1 MVGRRVALAATGGQ
15 RRFFVVRQNGWGN
28 NEMRAAANAKT
39 AHTNPYEANIPNAQ
53 ELSTNYFSLFRKA
66 REYKM
71 HHERNYANAQTALLQ
86 FNVMVRQRVRPNVK
100 TYTHLIA
107 IMGKAHMELSAYKLF
122 NRMLQQ
128 NITPI
133 PETYQ
138 ALLMATSPMRVQLL
152 QEIQRKLHQS
162 VSSQPRRILK
172 RRRELR
178 SEALV
183 ESERYLEEL
192 VTDDPNKMAELNLKR
207 DLEKMKVAALRDS
220 GLQDEDV
227 DPESP
232 MATVYVSTL
241 RKAFYGNEWAN
252 AGKNKLTA
260 EQRASLRPRVEQLS
274 DLELEMFLSIHRQ
287 EKRSSAEEG
296 LAARTRNV
304 DVVLNNVNEGFI
316 YEMLKQRE
324 EYVNAMREIMEK
336 NAGLSEYVQPLAAG
350 EAGTE
355 MYEAVP
361 LDAKGSLVAG
371 GQRKVRTGKKKKKAA
386 AAAAAAAAAEEAQEE
401 AQVSAEEGETVAV
414 VTDRNVGSV
423 QQGIRLRGNYPEVD
437 YVKMA
442 MDGQLM
448 LLSIRQLKE
457 FEEGEAFEELG
468 MNWGRGTKAEHVRR
482 IEKYLF
488 ASTSEDT
495 VDALPPHMA
504 KAGAQLEHHDLSD
517 EEGNR
522 PATTPDDALST
533 ASPYLFNSSTV
544 QFLPGVGGKNVRF
557 RVPHI
562 KNSASLG
569 RKMNIDRTKP
579 RLNMRERSFLKKL
592 NNARLGEHKTEMD
605 RMGLDITAQRELE
618 NHPHLFSTQNKN
630 HNGLWATSPEAKAV
644 ALNAYNEEQALR
656 MQHLSPLRKFA
667 ASLGLE
673 KQRAS
678 DIEKQS
684 LSRSGMFNMRL
695 PRPPR

>member
-1 MVGRRVALAATGGQ
+1 MVARRVALAAVGGQ
-15 RRFFVVRQNGWGN
+15 RRFFVVKQGN
-28 NEMRAAANAKT
+28 TTIVDVANSAKT
-39 AHTNPYEANIPNAQ
+39 THTNPYEANIPNAQ
-53 ELSTNYFSLFRKA
+53 ELSTNYFSFFRKA
-66 REYKM
+66 RELKM
-71 HHERNYANAQTALLQ
+71 RHERHHANAQTALLQ

-100 TYTHLIA
+100 TYTHLIG
-107 IMGKAHMELSAYKLF
+107 IMGKARMELTAYKLF

-128 NITPI
+128 NITPL

-138 ALLMATSPMRVQLL
+138 ALLLATSPLRVQLL
-152 QEIQRKLHQS
+152 QEIQRKLFQS
-162 VSSQPRRILK
+162 VSAQPRHILK
-172 RRRELR
+172 RRRELPA
-178 SEALV
+178 EALV

-260 EQRASLRPRVEQLS
+260 EQRASLRPRVEKLS

-287 EKRSSAEEG
+287 EKRSTAEEG
-296 LAARTRNV
+296 LKARAHNV
-304 DVVLNNVNEGFI
+304 DTVLNNVNEGFI

-336 NAGLSEYVQPLAAG
+336 NAELSEYVQPLAAG
-350 EAGTE
+350 EEGSET
-355 MYEAVP
+355 YEAVP
-361 LDAKGSLVAG
+361 LDAKGNLVAG
-371 GQRKVRTGKKKKKAA
+371 GRRKVRTGRKKKKKAA
-386 AAAAAAAAAEEAQEE
+386 AAAATAAAKAAEEAAQE
-401 AQVSAEEGETVAV
+401 AAEEGEKVAV

-423 QQGIRLRGNYPEVD
+423 QQGIRLRGTYPDVD

-448 LLSIRQLKE
+448 LLSIRQLKA

-468 MNWGRGTKAEHVRR
+468 LHWGRGTKAEHVRR

-488 ASTSEDT
+488 GNSSEDT

-504 KAGAQLEHHDLSD
+504 QAGAQLEAHDLSD

-522 PATTPDDALST
+522 TATTADDALTT
-533 ASPYLFNSSTV
+533 ATPYLFNSSTV

-562 KNSASLG
+562 KNPAALA

-579 RLNMRERSFLKKL
+579 RLNMAERRFLKKL
-592 NNARLGEHKTEMD
+592 NSARIGEHKTAQGHL
-605 RMGLDITAQRELE
+605 GLDVTAQQEAER
-618 NHPHLFSTQNKN
+618 HPHLHGTQHKN
-630 HNGLWATSPEAKAV
+630 HSGLWAASHEGR
-644 ALNAYNEEQALR
+644 ALAFNAWNAEQAER
-656 MQHLSPLRKFA
+656 QQHLSPLRRFA
-667 ASLGLE
+667 ASLE
-673 KQRAS
+673 KVKGIKATVP
-678 DIEKQS
+678 KQS
-684 LSRSGMFNMRL
+684 LSRNKTFNTLHPGMS
-695 PRPPR
+695 